1 MNGVSEPEPDRMAST
16 VSDPRGTLDVALGH
30 TQRLLD
36 QNPAMAAEQAREIL
50 RVVPQQ
56 PRALALLGHALA
68 ALGQQG
74 QAIAALREATAR
86 DPNSPDAWRAL
97 GDQLILAGDRAGA
110 DAAYAGHVR
119 ASVNDP
125 ELRQAATALA
135 GNDLPVAERILKPYL
150 ARHPTDVAAIR
161 MLAELAGRLGRNVDA
176 ENLLRR
182 AVDLSPSFAP
192 ARFNLATVL
201 HRQSRA
207 VEALDELDRL
217 LAEEPDN
224 PAYLNLKGA
233 VLSRIGDH
241 DEAIAQFE
249 GVLRHRP
256 NNATIWMSYGH
267 ALKTVGRQPDS
278 IAAYRR
284 SIDLRSGLGEAWWSL
299 ANLKTVRFVED
310 DIGRMEQALEDGGIS
325 EEDRFHLHFALGK
338 ALEDA
343 GQWERSFGHYAEGN
357 RLRRVRIDY
366 SADETHDQVVRAQAL
381 FTPAFFAERAGQGA
395 DAADPIFVLGMP
407 RSGSTLVEQILASHP
422 LVEGTR
428 ELPDI
433 MAIAQRLSGRKL
445 RSDPS
450 LYPEALASLGA
461 DELRA
466 LGEEYL
472 ERARVHRKTDRP
484 FFVDKMPNN
493 WAHAGLI
500 HLILPNAKII
510 DTRRH
515 PLGCCFS
522 NFKQHFARGQTFSY
536 SLEDI
541 GRYYADYVA
550 AMAHIDAVLPGRVHR
565 VLHEDMVADTET
577 QVRRLLDH
585 LGLPFD
591 PACLRFWETERA
603 VQTASS
609 EQVRR
614 PIFREG
620 LDQWQ
625 HFDPWLGPLKAV
637 LGGLDAH
644 YPALSG

>member
-1 MNGVSEPEPDRMAST
+1 MAST
-16 VSDPRGTLDVALGH
+16 VPDPRGTLDVALGH
-30 TQRLLD
+30 TQRLLE

-50 RVVPQQ
+50 RVVPAQ

-68 ALGQQG
+68 ALGRRDE
-74 QAIAALREATAR
+74 AIAALRQATTH
-86 DPNSPDAWRAL
+86 DPDTPDAWRTL
-97 GDQLILAGDRAGA
+97 GDQLMLAGDRAGA

-119 ASVNDP
+119 ASVYDP

-135 GNDLPVAERILKPYL
+135 ENNLPVAERILKPYL
-150 ARHPTDVAAIR
+150 SRHPTDVAAIR

-182 AVDLSPSFAP
+182 AVELAPSFAP

-201 HRQSRA
+201 HRQNRA
-207 VEALDELDRL
+207 PEALEELDRL

-241 DEAIAQFE
+241 GEAIAQFE
-249 GVLRHRP
+249 GVLRQRP
-256 NNATIWMSYGH
+256 NNAMIWMSYGH
-267 ALKTVGRQPDS
+267 ALKTVGRQQDS

-284 SIDLRSGLGEAWWSL
+284 SIDLRGGLGEAWWSL
-299 ANLKTVRFVED
+299 ANLKTVRFAED
-310 DIGRMEQALEDGGIS
+310 DIARMEGALEDKAIG

-343 GQWERSFGHYAEGN
+343 RRWERSFGHYAEGN
-357 RLRRVRIDY
+357 RLRRLRIDY
-366 SADETHDQVVRAQAL
+366 AADETSDLVARSKAL
-381 FTPAFFAERAGQGA
+381 FTPAFFAGRAGQGA

-433 MAIAQRLSGRKL
+433 MTFAQRLSGRKL
-445 RSDPS
+445 RADPS
-450 LYPEALASLGA
+450 LYPEALADLGA

-466 LGEEYL
+466 LGEEYCA
-472 ERARVHRKTDRP
+472 RARVHRKTDKP

-493 WAHAGLI
+493 WAHVGLI
-500 HLILPNAKII
+500 QLILPNAKII

-522 NFKQHFARGQTFSY
+522 NFKQHFARGQSFSY

-565 VLHEDMVADTET
+565 VLHEDMVINTEA
-577 QVRRLLDH
+577 QVRALLDH
-585 LGLPFD
+585 CGLSFD
-591 PACLRFWETERA
+591 PACLRFWETDRA

-620 LDQWQ
+620 LEQWQ
-625 HFDPWLGPLKAV
+625 HFEPWLGPLKSA

-644 YPALSG
+644 YPALSR